1 MSNVEKPPA
10 IETDLHTLRE
20 EMRSLELVSRRQYD
34 MLKALFE
41 QSPVAISVQ
50 RLDDGVIVDVNARW
64 QQLTGFTWEEATCG
78 TSVSLGFWPDLAARN
93 AALRDM
99 QADPLASGVE
109 INFVTCRG
117 EELLLEWR
125 GSVMQIADVPHVLV
139 YLTDITAQR
148 IAQEAVTESEHA
160 LQEANDELRGQLE
173 LFEETESLAQAGH
186 WIVPQGQVTP
196 RWSRGLFH
204 LAQIPWTEKLT
215 LELSRAGIHPDDKA
229 RYLAAREAM
238 DGRLMEFRWQRRDGD
253 VRWLRS
259 RMHRYPRRDGSFVDF
274 GVVQDFTDEAS
285 AKQVLQH
292 QLDVIQRMTSR
303 LPEMVFHFEM
313 HSPISGRYV
322 FVSEA
327 CESIFGITQA
337 QAQVDADSLFR
348 RIHRDDIVQTLRSM
362 NEAAQDGMT
371 WAHEFRIIRTDGE
384 VRTLFGKA
392 ITFKEIGGLYNT
404 YGAVTDITE
413 HKASQATLQ
422 ESESRYRGL
431 TQLTSDWYWEQDV
444 HFRFTRFD
452 GALSAGRD
460 KTGPDSIGRT
470 RWENGALN
478 LTEAD
483 WAAHR
488 AVLEAHQEFRELEIR
503 DRDAD
508 GQVYWIAI
516 SGAPIFDSHGVFKGY
531 RGIGR
536 NITERKEAEAKIE
549 RLAFYDVLT
558 DLPNRRLL
566 MDHLQHAI
574 AACARSRSHGAL
586 LFIDL
591 DNFKDLNDT
600 RGHDVGDL
608 LLQQVAQR
616 LKASVRESDT
626 VARLGGDEFVVL
638 LEDLGS
644 TTEDAILQAERVGK
658 KILHQLNV
666 SYMLQSVEHHSTPSV
681 GITLIHEQ
689 RQSVDELLK
698 QADLAMY
705 EAKAAG
711 RNTLRFFDPA
721 MQALVAQRTEL
732 EADLRLG
739 LQRHE
744 LALYYQPVV
753 NAAREVVGAEALL
766 RWQHPQRGMV
776 SPLHFVPL
784 AERTGLIIPLGE
796 WVLQTACR
804 QLAAWAREL
813 GRTQLTI
820 AVNVSARQFRH
831 PEFVQQVQ
839 NALLQNG
846 TDPRLLKLELTESL
860 LLTDS
865 QEAIMKMSAL
875 RSLGVR
881 FALDDFGTGYSSL
894 SYLKMLP
901 LQQLKIDQ
909 SFVRDVLTDAN
920 DAAIASTVLALGRSL
935 GFDVV
940 AEGVETEGQLQFLL
954 GQGCTLFQGYLFG
967 RPVPIRDFP
976 LH

>member
-1 MSNVEKPPA
+1 MSDSELARLKAQVQ
-10 IETDLHTLRE
+10 
-20 EMRSLELVSRRQYD
+20 SLEAACRRQYD
-34 MLKALFE
+34 MLEALFAN
-41 QSPVAISVQ
+41 SPVAISVQ
-50 RLDDGVIVDVNARW
+50 RYADGAFVDVNARW
-64 QQLTGFTWEEATCG
+64 QQLTEFTWEEATQSS
-78 TSVSLGFWPDLAARN
+78 SVDLGFWPDVHARN
-93 AALRDM
+93 AALDELRDN
-99 QADPLASGVE
+99 PELAGVE
-109 INFVTCRG
+109 INFTTRSG

-125 GSVMQIADVPHVLV
+125 GSVMQIGDEAHVVV

-148 IAQEAVTESEHA
+148 IAQEAVAESEQA
-160 LQEANDELRGQLE
+160 LQDANDELRGQLE
-173 LFEETESLAQAGH
+173 LYEETESLAQAGH
-186 WIVPQGQVTP
+186 WIVPQGAQEP
-196 RWSRGLFH
+196 RWSRGLFN
-204 LAQIPWTEKLT
+204 LAQIPWTEKLS
-215 LELSRAGIHPDDKA
+215 LEASRSGLVDEDMQS
-229 RYLAAREAM
+229 YTAAREAM
-238 DGRLMEFRWQRRDGD
+238 DGQLLEFRWKRPDND
-253 VRWLRS
+253 IRWLRS
-259 RMHRYPRRDGSFVDF
+259 RMHRYHRRDGTFVDF
-274 GVVQDFTDEAS
+274 GVVQDFTEEAL

-292 QLDVIQRMTSR
+292 QLGVIQRMTSR

-313 HSPISGRYV
+313 HSPTSGRYV
-322 FVSEA
+322 FVSDA
-327 CESIFGITQA
+327 CEAIFGLTPEQA
-337 QAQVDADSLFR
+337 RADANSLFR
-348 RIHRDDIVQTLRSM
+348 LIHQDDIVATLKSM
-362 NEAAQDGMT
+362 NDAAMDGMT
-371 WAHEFRIIRTDGE
+371 WAHEFRIIRPDGV

-392 ITFKEIGGLYNT
+392 ITFKESGGLYNT
-404 YGAVTDITE
+404 YGAVTDISE
-413 HKASQATLQ
+413 HKMSQATLQ
-422 ESESRYRGL
+422 ESESRFRGL
-431 TQLTSDWYWEQDV
+431 TELSSDWYWEQDAQ
-444 HFRFTRFD
+444 FRFIRFD
-452 GALSAGRD
+452 GALKAGHE
-460 KTGPDSIGRT
+460 KTGAGSIGKT
-470 RWENGALN
+470 RWENGSLN
-478 LTEAD
+478 MTEAD
-483 WAAHR
+483 WTAHR
-488 AVLEAHQEFRELEIR
+488 AVLEAHQVFRELEIR
-503 DRDAD
+503 DRDAE
-508 GQVYWIAI
+508 GRVYWIST

-531 RGIGR
+531 RGVGR
-536 NITERKEAEAKIE
+536 NITERKEAEEKIE

-566 MDHLQHAI
+566 MDHLQHAV
-574 AACARSRSHGAL
+574 AACARNQSHGAL

-638 LEDLGS
+638 LEDLGGTMEEAS
-644 TTEDAILQAERVGK
+644 LQAERVGK
-658 KILHQLNV
+658 KILQQLNMP
-666 SYMLQSVEHHSTPSV
+666 YDLQMVEHHSTPSV

-705 EAKAAG
+705 EAKSAG

-739 LQRHE
+739 LQRGE
-744 LALYYQPVV
+744 LELYYQPVV
-753 NAAREVVGAEALL
+753 NANRAVVGAEALL
-766 RWQHPQRGMV
+766 RWKHPQRGMV

-796 WVLQTACR
+796 WVLQTACQ
-804 QLAAWAREL
+804 QLAEWAREPT
-813 GRTQLTI
+813 RAQLTI

-831 PEFVQQVQ
+831 PEFVLQVQ
-839 NALLQNG
+839 NALLQNAA
-846 TDPRLLKLELTESL
+846 DPRLLKLELTESL

-920 DAAIASTVLALGRSL
+920 DAAIATTVLALGRSL

-940 AEGVETEGQLQFLL
+940 AEGVETEGQLHFLL

-967 RPVPIRDFP
+967 RPVPIGDFP
-976 LH
+976 IA

>member
-1 MSNVEKPPA
+1 MNDAEQ
-10 IETDLHTLRE
+10 TRLRAQIQ
-20 EMRSLELVSRRQYD
+20 SLEELNRRQYD
-34 MLKALFE
+34 MLEALFAN
-41 QSPVAISVQ
+41 SPVAIAVQ
-50 RLDDGVIVDVNARW
+50 RYSDGVFVDVNARW
-64 QQLTGFTWEEATCG
+64 QQLTGYSWEEATRNSAVG
-78 TSVSLGFWPDLAARN
+78 LGFWADIASRN
-93 AALRDM
+93 AALDEMRDN
-99 QADPLASGVE
+99 PLIAGAE
-109 INFVTCRG
+109 INFVTRNG

-125 GSVMQIADVPHVLV
+125 GSVMQIGDEAHVVV

-148 IAQEAVTESEHA
+148 IAQEAVAESEQA
-160 LQEANDELRGQLE
+160 LQDANDELRGQLE
-173 LFEETESLAQAGH
+173 LYEETESLALAGH
-186 WIVPQGQVTP
+186 WIVPQGAQEP
-196 RWSRGLFH
+196 RWSRGLFN

-215 LELSRAGIHPDDKA
+215 LEASRSGLLSEDMES
-229 RYLAAREAM
+229 YLAAREAM
-238 DGRLMEFRWQRRDGD
+238 DGQLLEFRWRRPDND

-259 RMHRYPRRDGSFVDF
+259 RMHRYHRHDGSYVDF
-274 GVVQDFTDEAS
+274 GVVQDFTDEAL

-292 QLDVIQRMTSR
+292 QLGVIQRMTSR

-313 HSPISGRYV
+313 HSPTSGRYV
-322 FVSEA
+322 FVSDA
-327 CESIFGITQA
+327 CEAIFGMTPEQA
-337 QAQVDADSLFR
+337 RVDANCLFR
-348 RIHRDDIVQTLRSM
+348 LIHRDDIVATLKSM
-362 NEAAQDGMT
+362 NDAAVDGMT
-371 WAHEFRIIRTDGE
+371 WAHEFRIVRPDGA

-392 ITFKEIGGLYNT
+392 ITFREGGGLFNT

-413 HKASQATLQ
+413 HKVSQAILQ
-422 ESESRYRGL
+422 ESESRFRGL
-431 TQLTSDWYWEQDV
+431 TELSSDWYWEQDAQ
-444 HFRFTRFD
+444 FRFTRFD
-452 GALSAGRD
+452 GALKAGGE
-460 KTGPDSIGRT
+460 KTGAGSIGKT
-470 RWENGALN
+470 RWENGSLN
-478 LTEAD
+478 MTEAD

-488 AVLEAHQEFRELEIR
+488 AVLEAHQAFRELEIR

-508 GQVYWIAI
+508 GRVYWIST

-536 NITERKEAEAKIE
+536 NITERKEAEEKIE

-566 MDHLQHAI
+566 MDHLQHAV
-574 AACARSRSHGAL
+574 AACARNGAHGAL

-616 LKASVRESDT
+616 LKASVRASDT

-638 LEDLGS
+638 LEDLGNTMEEAS
-644 TTEDAILQAERVGK
+644 LQAERVGK
-658 KILHQLNV
+658 KILQQLN
-666 SYMLQSVEHHSTPSV
+666 SPYELKAVEHHSTPSV

-705 EAKAAG
+705 EAKSAG

-739 LQRHE
+739 LQRAE
-744 LALYYQPVV
+744 LVLYYQPVV
-753 NAAREVVGAEALL
+753 DAARRVVGAEALL
-766 RWQHPQRGMV
+766 RWKHPQRGMV

-804 QLAAWAREL
+804 QLAEWAREPA
-813 GRTQLTI
+813 RAQLTI

-846 TDPRLLKLELTESL
+846 ADPRLLKLELTESL

-967 RPVPIRDFP
+967 RPVPIGDFP
-976 LH
+976 LD

>member
-1 MSNVEKPPA
+1 MSDAEQ
-10 IETDLHTLRE
+10 TRLRAQIQ
-20 EMRSLELVSRRQYD
+20 SLEELNRRQYD
-34 MLKALFE
+34 MLEALFAN
-41 QSPVAISVQ
+41 SPVAIAVQ
-50 RLDDGVIVDVNARW
+50 RYSDGVFVDVNARW
-64 QQLTGFTWEEATCG
+64 QQLTGYSWEEATRNSAVG
-78 TSVSLGFWPDLAARN
+78 LGFWTDIASRN
-93 AALRDM
+93 AALDEMRDN
-99 QADPLASGVE
+99 PLITGAE
-109 INFVTCRG
+109 INFVTRNG

-125 GSVMQIADVPHVLV
+125 GSVMQIGDEAHVVV

-148 IAQEAVTESEHA
+148 IAQEAVAESEQA
-160 LQEANDELRGQLE
+160 LQDANDELRGQLE
-173 LFEETESLAQAGH
+173 LYEETESLAQAGH
-186 WIVPQGQVTP
+186 WIVPQGAQEP
-196 RWSRGLFH
+196 RWSRGLFN

-215 LELSRAGIHPDDKA
+215 LEASRSGLLSEDMES
-229 RYLAAREAM
+229 YLAAREAM
-238 DGRLMEFRWQRRDGD
+238 DGQLLEFRWKRPDND

-259 RMHRYPRRDGSFVDF
+259 RMHRYHRHDGSYVDF
-274 GVVQDFTDEAS
+274 GVVQDFTDEAL

-292 QLDVIQRMTSR
+292 QLGVIQRMTSR

-322 FVSEA
+322 FVSDA
-327 CESIFGITQA
+327 CEAIFGITPEQA
-337 QAQVDADSLFR
+337 RVDANCLFR
-348 RIHRDDIVQTLRSM
+348 LIHQDDIVATLKSM
-362 NEAAQDGMT
+362 NDAAVDGMT
-371 WAHEFRIIRTDGE
+371 WAHEFRIARPDGA

-392 ITFKEIGGLYNT
+392 ITFREGGGLFNT

-413 HKASQATLQ
+413 HKVSQAILQ
-422 ESESRYRGL
+422 ESESRFRGL
-431 TQLTSDWYWEQDV
+431 TELSSDWYWEQDAQ
-444 HFRFTRFD
+444 FRFTRFD
-452 GALSAGRD
+452 GALKAGGE
-460 KTGPDSIGRT
+460 KTGASSIGKT
-470 RWENGALN
+470 RWENGSLN
-478 LTEAD
+478 MTEAD

-488 AVLEAHQEFRELEIR
+488 AVLEAHQAFRELEIR

-508 GQVYWIAI
+508 GRVYWIST

-536 NITERKEAEAKIE
+536 NITERKEAEEKIE

-566 MDHLQHAI
+566 MDHLQHAV
-574 AACARSRSHGAL
+574 AACARNGAHGAL

-616 LKASVRESDT
+616 LKASVRASDT

-638 LEDLGS
+638 LEDLGNTMEEAS
-644 TTEDAILQAERVGK
+644 LQAERVGK
-658 KILHQLNV
+658 KILQQLN
-666 SYMLQSVEHHSTPSV
+666 SPYELKAVEHHSTPSV

-705 EAKAAG
+705 EAKSAG

-739 LQRHE
+739 LQRAE
-744 LALYYQPVV
+744 LVLYYQPVV
-753 NAAREVVGAEALL
+753 DAARRVVGAEALL
-766 RWQHPQRGMV
+766 RWKHPQRGMV

-784 AERTGLIIPLGE
+784 AERTGLIIPVGE

-804 QLAAWAREL
+804 QLAEWAREPA
-813 GRTQLTI
+813 RAQLTI

-846 TDPRLLKLELTESL
+846 ADPRLLKLELTESL

-967 RPVPIRDFP
+967 RPVPIGDFP
-976 LH
+976 LD

>member
-1 MSNVEKPPA
+1 MSDSEL
-10 IETDLHTLRE
+10 ERLRAQVQ
-20 EMRSLELVSRRQYD
+20 SLEAASRRQYD
-34 MLKALFE
+34 MLEALFAR
-41 QSPVAISVQ
+41 SPVAISVQ
-50 RLDDGVIVDVNARW
+50 RYADGAFVDVNARW
-64 QQLTGFTWEEATCG
+64 QQLTEFNWEEATQSS
-78 TSVSLGFWPDLAARN
+78 SVDLGFWPDVHARN
-93 AALRDM
+93 AALDELRNN
-99 QADPLASGVE
+99 PELAGVE
-109 INFVTCRG
+109 INFTTRSG

-125 GSVMQIADVPHVLV
+125 GALMNIGGEPHVVV

-148 IAQEAVTESEHA
+148 IAQEAVAESEQA

-173 LFEETESLAQAGH
+173 LYEETESLAQAGH
-186 WIVPQGQVTP
+186 WIVPQGAQAP
-196 RWSRGLFH
+196 RWSRGLFN

-215 LELSRAGIHPDDKA
+215 LELSRSGLLPEDKD
-229 RYLAAREAM
+229 RYLAARAAM
-238 DGRLMEFRWQRRDGD
+238 DGQLLEFRWKRLDNEI
-253 VRWLRS
+253 RWLRS
-259 RMHRYPRRDGSFVDF
+259 RMHRYHRHDGTFVDF
-274 GVVQDFTDEAS
+274 GVVQDFTDEAL

-292 QLDVIQRMTSR
+292 QLDVIKRMTSR
-303 LPEMVFHFEM
+303 VPEMVFHFEM
-313 HSPISGRYV
+313 HTPVSGRYI
-322 FVSEA
+322 FVSDA
-327 CESIFGITQA
+327 CEAIFGITPEQTLA
-337 QAQVDADSLFR
+337 DANALFR
-348 RIHRDDIVQTLRSM
+348 LIHRDDIAGTLKSM
-362 NEAAQDGMT
+362 NDAAQDGMT
-371 WAHEFRIIRTDGE
+371 WAHEFRIVRPDGA

-392 ITFKEIGGLYNT
+392 ITFKESGGLYNT
-404 YGAVTDITE
+404 YGAVTDISE
-413 HKASQATLQ
+413 HKMSQASLQ
-422 ESESRYRGL
+422 ESESRFRGL
-431 TQLTSDWYWEQDV
+431 TELSSDWYWEQDTE
-444 HFRFTRFD
+444 FRFTRFD
-452 GALSAGRD
+452 GALKAGRE
-460 KTGPDSIGRT
+460 KTGSGSIGKT

-478 LTEAD
+478 MTEAD

-488 AVLEAHQEFRELEIR
+488 AVLEAHQVFRELEIR
-503 DRDAD
+503 DRDAS
-508 GQVYWIAI
+508 GQVYWIST
-516 SGAPIFDSHGVFKGY
+516 SGAPFFDSNGVFKGY

-536 NITERKEAEAKIE
+536 NITERKEAEEKIE

-566 MDHLQHAI
+566 MDHLQHVVLAS
-574 AACARSRSHGAL
+574 ARTRSLGAL

-638 LEDLGS
+638 LEDLG
-644 TTEDAILQAERVGK
+644 TTMEEASLQAERVGK
-658 KILHQLNV
+658 KILLQLNV
-666 SYMLQSVEHHSTPSV
+666 PYHLEAVEHHSTPSV

-739 LQRHE
+739 LQRGE
-744 LALYYQPVV
+744 LVLYYQPVV
-753 NAAREVVGAEALL
+753 DAARDVVGAEALL
-766 RWQHPQRGMV
+766 RWKHPQRGMV
-776 SPLHFVPL
+776 SPLDFVPL
-784 AERTGLIIPLGE
+784 AERTGLIIPVGE

-804 QLAAWAREL
+804 QLAEWALQPARA
-813 GRTQLTI
+813 QLTI

-831 PEFVQQVQ
+831 PEFVLQVQ
-839 NALLQNG
+839 NALLHNG
-846 TDPRLLKLELTESL
+846 ADPRLLKLELTESL

-940 AEGVETEGQLQFLL
+940 AEGVETEGQLYFLL

-967 RPVPIRDFP
+967 RPVPIGDFP
-976 LH
+976 LG

>member
-1 MSNVEKPPA
+1 MNDAEQ
-10 IETDLHTLRE
+10 TRLRAQIQ
-20 EMRSLELVSRRQYD
+20 SLEELNRRQYD
-34 MLKALFE
+34 MLEALFAN
-41 QSPVAISVQ
+41 SPVAIAVQ
-50 RLDDGVIVDVNARW
+50 RYSDGVFVDVNARW
-64 QQLTGFTWEEATCG
+64 QQLTGYSWEEATRNSAVG
-78 TSVSLGFWPDLAARN
+78 LGFWADIASRN
-93 AALRDM
+93 AALDEMRDN
-99 QADPLASGVE
+99 PLIAGAE
-109 INFVTCRG
+109 INFVTRNG

-125 GSVMQIADVPHVLV
+125 GSVMQIGDEAHVVV

-148 IAQEAVTESEHA
+148 IAQEAVAESEQA
-160 LQEANDELRGQLE
+160 LQDANDELRGQLE
-173 LFEETESLAQAGH
+173 LYEETESLAQAGH
-186 WIVPQGQVTP
+186 WIVPQGAQEP
-196 RWSRGLFH
+196 RWSRGLFN

-215 LELSRAGIHPDDKA
+215 LEASRSGLLSEDMES
-229 RYLAAREAM
+229 YLAAREAM
-238 DGRLMEFRWQRRDGD
+238 DGQLLEFRWRRPDND

-259 RMHRYPRRDGSFVDF
+259 RMHRYHRHDGSYVDF
-274 GVVQDFTDEAS
+274 GVVQDFTDEAL

-292 QLDVIQRMTSR
+292 QLGVIQRMTSR

-313 HSPISGRYV
+313 HSPTSGRYV
-322 FVSEA
+322 FVSDA
-327 CESIFGITQA
+327 CEAIFGMTPEQA
-337 QAQVDADSLFR
+337 RVDANCLFR
-348 RIHRDDIVQTLRSM
+348 LIHRDDIVATLKSM
-362 NEAAQDGMT
+362 NDAAVDGMT
-371 WAHEFRIIRTDGE
+371 WAHEFRIVRPDGA

-392 ITFKEIGGLYNT
+392 ITFREGGGLFNT

-413 HKASQATLQ
+413 HKVSQAILQ
-422 ESESRYRGL
+422 ESESRFRGL
-431 TQLTSDWYWEQDV
+431 TELSSDWYWEQDAQ
-444 HFRFTRFD
+444 FRFTRFD
-452 GALSAGRD
+452 GALKAGGE
-460 KTGPDSIGRT
+460 KTGASSIGKT
-470 RWENGALN
+470 RWENGSLN
-478 LTEAD
+478 MTEAD

-488 AVLEAHQEFRELEIR
+488 AVLEAHQAFRELEIR

-508 GQVYWIAI
+508 GRVYWIST

-536 NITERKEAEAKIE
+536 NITERKEAEEKIE

-566 MDHLQHAI
+566 MDHLQHAV
-574 AACARSRSHGAL
+574 AACARNGAHGAL

-616 LKASVRESDT
+616 LKASVRASDT

-638 LEDLGS
+638 LEDLGNTMEEAS
-644 TTEDAILQAERVGK
+644 LQAERVGK
-658 KILHQLNV
+658 KILQQLN
-666 SYMLQSVEHHSTPSV
+666 SPYELKAVEHHSTPSV

-705 EAKAAG
+705 EAKSAG

-739 LQRHE
+739 LQRAE
-744 LALYYQPVV
+744 LVLYYQPVV
-753 NAAREVVGAEALL
+753 DAARRVVGAEALL
-766 RWQHPQRGMV
+766 RWKHPQRGMV

-784 AERTGLIIPLGE
+784 AERTGLIIPVGE

-804 QLAAWAREL
+804 QLAEWAREPA
-813 GRTQLTI
+813 RAQLTI

-846 TDPRLLKLELTESL
+846 ADPRLLKLELTESL

-967 RPVPIRDFP
+967 RPVPIGDFP
-976 LH
+976 LD